1 VYNLHGL
8 NELKLRRCLMYN
20 NISNAAKNLEI
31 EREKLIAQ
39 IEQSIK
45 MALACLIKLE
55 ELNEQKEVEN

>member
-1 VYNLHGL
+1 
-8 NELKLRRCLMYN
+8 MYN